1 MDSSASWEE
10 EISVDHGSLRPL
22 YMQIKEALEEWITN
36 GLHDGSLCPG
46 DRLPSENELSEK
58 LKISPITVKRALD
71 DLRRQGLIHRIQGRG
86 SFVAEQ
92 HKIVLPLTRLFS
104 LTNLTL
110 QQGMTPARHT
120 LSIAEQAA
128 SQRLAKRLDIAE
140 GESVIKLVRVRLI
153 DGKPF
158 AVETTYLPSPLF
170 PDFLAV
176 FTDQIPLYDIL
187 AEHYHHGVVRAED
200 IIEPVLIRPNE
211 ARIFEIPVGSLAFL
225 FQRLAYDALG
235 RPVESTKSVFRG
247 DLVNFSVEMTNDKEG
262 NER

>member
-1 MDSSASWEE
+1 METSTSWEE
-10 EISVDHGSLRPL
+10 EISVNHGSLRPL
-22 YMQIKEALEEWITN
+22 YMQVKEALEEWITN

-86 SFVAEQ
+86 SFVAGQ
-92 HKIVLPLTRLFS
+92 HKIVLPLTKLFS
-104 LTNLTL
+104 LTSLTL
-110 QQGMTPARHT
+110 QQGMIPARHT
-120 LSIAEQAA
+120 LSIAEQVA
-128 SQRLAKRLDIAE
+128 SPRLANRLKIAE
-140 GESVIKLVRVRLI
+140 KDSVIKLVRVRLI

-176 FTDQIPLYDIL
+176 FTDQIPLYDLL
-187 AEHYHHGVVRAED
+187 AKHYDHEVVRAED
-200 IIEPVLIRPNE
+200 IIEPVLIRSNE

-225 FQRLAYDALG
+225 FQRLAYDAQD
-235 RPVESTKSVFRG
+235 RPLESTKSVFRG
-247 DLVNFSVEMTNDKEG
+247 DLVNFSIEMIKEE